1 MFLTSSIV
9 LGFIRFGFIVLFLF
23 YWNRKFVN
31 ASQSLNLLDFIVN
44 NWFRYGSIILML
56 IFTLVEL
63 NAYNLFNCY
72 FILLIIITLD
82 SIGIEN
88 LKHPILY
95 FNRHI
100 KASLLNFLR
109 NLENKKTFWF
119 WFSFKKPN
127 KNNNN
132 ILILILTILLGIITF
147 ASRYY
152 FIIYDNYSLSD
163 NWIYDLSKVL
173 QFDSQSWFAN
183 DFSVNGEF
191 ALVNFYSK
199 ITAVSPEIA
208 LQVIAILEAA
218 LLAIIIF
225 WVINKLTPSKF
236 LAPIIASFCFSLVY
250 IITPL
255 NVYYLLKANTTF
267 MALTFALPLFIF
279 FLRPNLLKI
288 KKINYFISFVLT
300 FIAIGLTNLFTLC
313 ILIPPFL
320 LIGICITRYKQKFN
334 NLIVLLSYILGFII
348 VSGIYYVS
356 SIYQKANLIE
366 FFHTNLL
373 SVSSYTYVPQL
384 ILPYEKIILYFQYST
399 FFGGILILVLAL
411 FNKENWRET
420 FIFFFYFNFL
430 IILSSIENN
439 WIDRDLITNS
449 LVVFIPIILGL
460 NVAIVIRIFDLTLFK
475 LEKYRLFFIPSSLI
489 LILWFSFYYQKNNIN
504 KLTISDSTPK
514 QILDAYDKIGQTYF
528 PYSYTVVND
537 PATQIISTNKH
548 FFMNYSY
555 FLQEYPKI
563 DSIYFKNKNHPHF
576 LIKNPQFAV
585 SKSVLVFVLN
595 DKSKAENN
603 IFSENK
609 SLNSELIKELELLK
623 KRGRKIDL
631 FYDSKILQV
640 FEIVNEPEES
650 KISDLIF

>member
-1 MFLTSSIV
+1 MFLNSSIV
-9 LGFIRFGFIVLFLF
+9 LGFIRFGLIVLFLF

-31 ASQSLNLLDFIVN
+31 ASDTLNLLDFIVI
-44 NWFRYGSIILML
+44 NWFRYGSIVLVL
-56 IFTLVEL
+56 IFILVQL

-82 SIGIEN
+82 IIGIQN
-88 LKHPILY
+88 LKHPINY

-100 KASLLNFLR
+100 KALLLKFLR
-109 NLENKKTFWF
+109 NLENKKPFWF

-132 ILILILTILLGIITF
+132 ILILILTILLGILTF

-163 NWIYDLSKVL
+163 NWIYDLSKVI
-173 QFDSQSWFAN
+173 QFDSQLWFTN

-199 ITAVSPEIA
+199 ITAISPEIA
-208 LQVIAILEAA
+208 LQVIAILEST

-225 WVINKLTPSKF
+225 WVINKLSTSKF
-236 LAPIIASFCFSLVY
+236 LAPIIASFFFSLVY

-255 NVYYLLKANTTF
+255 NVYFILKANPTF
-267 MALTFALPLFIF
+267 MALTFILPAFVY
-279 FLRPNLLKI
+279 FLKPNIVKI
-288 KKINYFISFVLT
+288 QKLNYFASFLVAFT
-300 FIAIGLTNLFTLC
+300 AIGLISFFAFC
-313 ILIPPFL
+313 VLIPPFL
-320 LIGICITRYKQKFN
+320 LLGIFITRYKQKGN
-334 NLIVLLSYILGFII
+334 NLLVLLSYILAFTI
-348 VSGIYYVS
+348 VFGIYYVS
-356 SIYQKANLIE
+356 SIYQKANLLE

-384 ILPYEKIILYFQYST
+384 ILPYEKIIQYFQYST
-399 FFGGILILVLAL
+399 LLGGILILFLAF
-411 FNKENWRET
+411 FNKVNWRET

-430 IILSSIENN
+430 ILLSSVENK

-460 NVAIVIRIFDLTLFK
+460 NAAIVIRIFELSMIR
-475 LEKYRLFFIPSSLI
+475 LEKPKLISIPLSII
-489 LILWFSFYYQKNNIN
+489 LILWFSIYYQKKNIN
-504 KLTISDSTPK
+504 KLTVSDSTPK
-514 QILDAYDKIGQTYF
+514 QILDAYDKIGQTYY

-537 PATQIISTNKH
+537 PTTQIISTNKH

-563 DSIYFKNKNHPHF
+563 DSIYFRNKNHPHF
-576 LIKNPQFAV
+576 LMKNPQFSV

-631 FYDSKILQV
+631 FYNSEILQV